1 MRSVGLQWFDSQWN
15 YPYASGWTPLADI
28 QNQEESSDNQ
38 TNANPDEDHR
48 QKPTGDAPTIEDI
61 GPEDEDQPK
70 NRNETNQNNHENNNK
85 KSDKKDHL
93 PPEMILLIDD
103 IPFEQYI
110 KENNIHIDEHEVMRK
125 HVLTLTRQFNHR
137 LKMFM
142 KHIVMGKNSEMKVK
156 YWSYRVE
163 FQGRGAPHA
172 HGVLWLDLDAKLRD
186 DDGKIIYELDENNDP
201 KPIYLYPG
209 VKTAMQKIKDD
220 DPLTDEDLDNLTTF
234 TDTFVKV
241 DLHIPE
247 IQHIVKAVNIHH
259 HTKTCGKRGNTKCRF
274 NKPHFPSLKTI
285 ISRPYKFMKKLDK
298 KGKELS
304 DNQKKELYNTYQN
317 KLKKVKDLL
326 EDDDEMEKL
335 ESLSS
340 EAQIEKLCEMAKI
353 SVTDYEEALKWSYKQ
368 YKVTLKRRIEERFVN
383 SYNPEWIR
391 AWNGNMDLQ
400 ICLDF
405 YGVIT
410 YITEYVTKG
419 DVELTSSLIL
429 AAKNCKSLPTIEKM
443 KKIART
449 FSSSRSI
456 GESEMYYKLLTS
468 ELHLTDSN
476 VTTKY
481 VPACFPEHRS
491 HFMQVIQDED
501 IHKYDSSALVEIQG
515 KTRKYVSAPNIIDKY
530 IRRPQKLENMSLMQF
545 SKMYDSISILPA
557 KAGKLQEGVSLLRAE
572 PSEDIEK
579 HYDRHRDYDRIL
591 IHHENGPNMTVDEY
605 SELLLPKYI
614 ELSNCKPGDAKYL
627 RL

>member
-1 MRSVGLQWFDSQWN
+1 
-15 YPYASGWTPLADI
+15 
-28 QNQEESSDNQ
+28 
-38 TNANPDEDHR
+38 
-48 QKPTGDAPTIEDI
+48 
-61 GPEDEDQPK
+61 
-70 NRNETNQNNHENNNK
+70 
-85 KSDKKDHL
+85 
-93 PPEMILLIDD
+93 
-103 IPFEQYI
+103 
-110 KENNIHIDEHEVMRK
+110 
-125 HVLTLTRQFNHR
+125 
-137 LKMFM
+137 
-142 KHIVMGKNSEMKVK
+142 
-156 YWSYRVE
+156 
-163 FQGRGAPHA
+163 
-172 HGVLWLDLDAKLRD
+172 
-186 DDGKIIYELDENNDP
+186 
-201 KPIYLYPG
+201 
-209 VKTAMQKIKDD
+209 
-220 DPLTDEDLDNLTTF
+220 
-234 TDTFVKV
+234 
-241 DLHIPE
+241 
-247 IQHIVKAVNIHH
+247 
-259 HTKTCGKRGNTKCRF
+259 
-274 NKPHFPSLKTI
+274 
-285 ISRPYKFMKKLDK
+285 
-298 KGKELS
+298 
-304 DNQKKELYNTYQN
+304 
-317 KLKKVKDLL
+317 
-326 EDDDEMEKL
+326 
-335 ESLSS
+335 
-340 EAQIEKLCEMAKI
+340 MAKI

-501 IHKYDSSALVEIQG
+501 IHKYDPSALVEIQG

-579 HYDRHRDYDRIL
+579 HYERHRDYDRIL
-591 IHHENGPNMTVDEY
+591 IQHENGPNMTVDEY

-627 RL
+627 RLRSFPLAIKQFMFNKESREHEYHYSELLLYRPFRDERKFRQDDPIECVKLYLEKEQGEEITKIQKVKSIVMEHQESVAEGKAKAQEILNEEIGEQIDPEFEQEINEAENEGDVEHPDYPELVPPIEEDVIEKKRPSSVGCKIILESEDKHYENLRKLDFEQQLVHQEILTLVKGIQKYRNNCLTTKYPKQLKLVVQGGAGCGKSHLINTGIQTTERTIRKQADNPDHPCIIPTAPTGTAANLINGRTLHGAFNFSFSTEYISYSSELKDLRREQLKNLVLIVVDEIANFVLSFVV